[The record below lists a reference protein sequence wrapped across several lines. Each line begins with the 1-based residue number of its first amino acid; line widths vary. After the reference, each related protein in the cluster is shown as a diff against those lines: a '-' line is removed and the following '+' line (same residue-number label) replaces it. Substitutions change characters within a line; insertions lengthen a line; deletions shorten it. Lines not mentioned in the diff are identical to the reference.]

1 MELVD
6 DKKIEAICEFIG
18 NGHVGG
24 EYACRLLLKSLP
36 EKLQK
41 EIDAPCK
48 LECPDNYCY
57 CCPFYTKESA
67 MQWVKSTEEKENDK
81 KMILLYVTLF
91 YFKDLIKD
99 LENELEETESFEE
112 AEKI

>member
-1 MELVD
+1 
-6 DKKIEAICEFIG
+6 
-18 NGHVGG
+18 
-24 EYACRLLLKSLP
+24 
-36 EKLQK
+36 
-41 EIDAPCK
+41 
-48 LECPDNYCY
+48 
-57 CCPFYTKESA
+57 